1 MPEGDLVVADTSPLL
16 NLALIE
22 RLDLLREQ
30 FATVTAPEQVWGELV
45 AGDDGVT
52 ALQTL
57 REDGTL
63 EIVSVEEGPLLAEL
77 GRELDAGE
85 SATLAYAVRNDAD
98 LVLID
103 EREGRNAARRHD
115 LAVTGVVG
123 ILLRADRD
131 GRIDLRPEL
140 DALRAAGFWI
150 SDDLYEEVLERA
162 NADE

>member
-1 MPEGDLVVADTSPLL
+1 M
-16 NLALIE
+16 
-22 RLDLLREQ
+22 
-30 FATVTAPEQVWGELV
+30 TAPEQVWRELIAGE
-45 AGDDGVT
+45 DGVP

-63 EIVSVEEGPLLAEL
+63 EIVSIDEGPLLAEL

-103 EREGRNAARRHD
+103 EREGRNAARRHG

-123 ILLRADRD
+123 IVLRADRD
-131 GRIDLRPEL
+131 GRIDLRQEL

>member
-1 MPEGDLVVADTSPLL
+1 M
-16 NLALIE
+16 
-22 RLDLLREQ
+22 
-30 FATVTAPEQVWGELV
+30 
-45 AGDDGVT
+45 
-52 ALQTL
+52 
-57 REDGTL
+57 
-63 EIVSVEEGPLLAEL
+63 
-77 GRELDAGE
+77 
-85 SATLAYAVRNDAD
+85 
-98 LVLID
+98 LID

-131 GRIDLRPEL
+131 GRIDLRQEL